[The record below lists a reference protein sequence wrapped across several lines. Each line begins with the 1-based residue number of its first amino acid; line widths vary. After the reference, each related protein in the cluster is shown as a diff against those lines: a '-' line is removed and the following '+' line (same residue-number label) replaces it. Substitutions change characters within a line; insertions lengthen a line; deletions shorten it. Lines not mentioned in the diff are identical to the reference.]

1 VSGIAFWLRAAKV
14 LTPVLEKSRAVLY
27 LGKNTYAVMM
37 HHIMAFMLVKMVI
50 AAIAAHTGLCADFD
64 FEQFHS
70 NIDYYYLA
78 GDKEAFKMVYL
89 AAGVGLPLLLQY
101 LLSRIAI
108 KR

>member
-1 VSGIAFWLRAAKV
+1 VSGIAFWLRVAKV
-14 LTPVLEKSRAVLY
+14 LTPALSGSRLVTY

-37 HHIMAFMLVKMVI
+37 HHIMAFMLVKMVFAGI
-50 AAIAAHTGLCADFD
+50 ASHTGLCADFD
-64 FEQFHS
+64 FEQFLS

-78 GDKEAFKMVYL
+78 GGKEAFKMVYL